1 MKKRIVAIVFSFL
14 LAFLAFLPVSA
25 KVGTDTSSENV
36 PEERLLSRLVDE
48 ADLLNSEEETALLE
62 NLDEISERQQCDV
75 VVVTVNSLEGK
86 TAEAYADDY
95 FDYNGYGF
103 GENKDGIL
111 LLISME
117 DRDWHMST
125 HGYGITAF
133 TDAGMEYMAEQFTPF
148 LSDGDYNSA
157 FTKYAKLCDDF
168 LTQAKKGDPY
178 DNGNL
183 PKGSVSP
190 LWIFTDLAIGFILA
204 FLLGS
209 MQKAKLK
216 SVRKQATA
224 EDYTVSGSMV
234 LTEKRDQMV
243 NKTLTT
249 RRIERDT
256 DEGSS
261 THSSSSGESHG
272 GSGGKF

>member
-14 LAFLAFLPVSA
+14 LSFLAFLPVSA
-25 KVGTDTSSENV
+25 KVGTDTSAETV
-36 PEERLLSRLVDE
+36 PEERILLRL
-48 ADLLNSEEETALLE
+48 
-62 NLDEISERQQCDV
+62 
-75 VVVTVNSLEGK
+75 
-86 TAEAYADDY
+86 ADDY
-95 FDYNGYGF
+95 FDYNG
-103 GENKDGIL
+103 
-111 LLISME
+111 
-117 DRDWHMST
+117 
-125 HGYGITAF
+125 
-133 TDAGMEYMAEQFTPF
+133 
-148 LSDGDYNSA
+148 A

-168 LTQAKKGDPY
+168 LTQAKKGEPY

-190 LWIFTDLAIGFILA
+190 LWIFADLAIGFILA

-224 EDYTVSGSMV
+224 KDYTVSGSMV

-256 DEGSS
+256 DKGSS

>member
-14 LAFLAFLPVSA
+14 LSFLAFLPVSA
-25 KVGTDTSSENV
+25 KVGTDTSAEIV
-36 PEERLLSRLVDE
+36 PEERILPRLADE
-48 ADLLNSEEETALLE
+48 ADLLSSEEETALLE

-95 FDYNGYGF
+95 FDYNG
-103 GENKDGIL
+103 
-111 LLISME
+111 
-117 DRDWHMST
+117 
-125 HGYGITAF
+125 
-133 TDAGMEYMAEQFTPF
+133 
-148 LSDGDYNSA
+148 A

-168 LTQAKKGDPY
+168 LTQAKKGEPY

-190 LWIFTDLAIGFILA
+190 LWIFADLAIGFILA

-224 EDYTVSGSMV
+224 KDYTVSGSMV
-234 LTEKRDQMV
+234 LTEKWDQMV

-256 DEGSS
+256 DKGSS